1 MKLGYSL
8 LLGEHIEAEWIEYT
22 DCKVFQIVSPNC
34 KEPIFKVFRQ
44 VPPPGVH
51 YLSHYEKDSAY
62 EADCELR
69 VASMGKK
76 KLGNWQCALSGTAA

>member
-22 DCKVFQIVSPNC
+22 DCKVFQIVCPNC

-44 VPPPGVH
+44 VPPPGCL
-51 YLSHYEKDSAY
+51 LSLP
-62 EADCELR
+62 LR
-69 VASMGKK
+69 KGQR
-76 KLGNWQCALSGTAA
+76 L